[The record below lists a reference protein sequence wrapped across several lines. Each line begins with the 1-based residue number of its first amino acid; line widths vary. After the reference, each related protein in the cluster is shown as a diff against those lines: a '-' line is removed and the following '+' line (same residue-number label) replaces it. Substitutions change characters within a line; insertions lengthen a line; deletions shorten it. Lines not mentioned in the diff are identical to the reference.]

1 MEKKISPVDYLR
13 LWIVGIIVL
22 VAAFLLAF
30 LLISCSDSQTTRV
43 RKGLSRV
50 TEGAVYLCRLES
62 IVFLKA

>member
-30 LLISCSDSQTTRV
+30 LLISCGDSQTTRV
-43 RKGLSRV
+43 RKRLSRV

-62 IVFLKA
+62 IEFLKA